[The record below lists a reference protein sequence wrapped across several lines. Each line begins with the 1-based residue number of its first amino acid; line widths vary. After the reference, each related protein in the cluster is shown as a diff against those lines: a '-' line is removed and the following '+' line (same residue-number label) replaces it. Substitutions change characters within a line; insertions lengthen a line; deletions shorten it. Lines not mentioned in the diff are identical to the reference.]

1 MEAAVSSISLKG
13 RVAIVTGAGTGLGR
27 AVVLALAKEG
37 VHTTICGRRANLLH
51 EVESLAAPMD
61 GSIRVCAL
69 DISDNAAVEDM
80 VSQTI
85 ASFGDLHIIINNAAV
100 LAHGHA
106 WDTEPELWHRTIA
119 VNVNGPF
126 YLTRAALRHMQ
137 KTRFGRI
144 VNISSEEAAGDWHA
158 VTAYATSKA
167 ALEGLTRSTAADVQN
182 RADVLVNALRP
193 GSITSE
199 MNPTEPRPPE
209 ASVPAVLRL
218 VSLPPDG
225 PTGKVFTVDEAM
237 QL

>member
-1 MEAAVSSISLKG
+1 MPSISLKG

-27 AVVLALAKEG
+27 AVALALAREG
-37 VHTTICGRRANLLH
+37 VNLAICGRRAKLLH
-51 EVESLAAPMD
+51 EVESLAAPM
-61 GSIRVCAL
+61 GAKVRIYSL
-69 DISDNAAVEDM
+69 DISDYSAVDKM
-80 VSQTI
+80 VGDTI
-85 ASFGDLHIIINNAAV
+85 ASFGDLHIIINNAAI

-106 WDTEPELWHRTIA
+106 WDTEPELWQRTIA

-137 KTRFGRI
+137 KSRFGRI

-167 ALEGLTRSTAADVQN
+167 ALEGLTRSTAADIQN
-182 RADVLVNALRP
+182 RADLLVNALRP

-209 ASVPAVLRL
+209 ASVPAVLKL
-218 VSLPPDG
+218 AALPPGG

-237 QL
+237 LL

>member
-1 MEAAVSSISLKG
+1 VPAINLKG

-27 AVVLALAKEG
+27 AVALALAREG
-37 VHTTICGRRANLLH
+37 VNITICGRRENLLN
-51 EVESLAAPMD
+51 EIQALASPTGGQVM
-61 GSIRVCAL
+61 VCPL
-69 DISDNAAVEDM
+69 DISDNVAVEKM
-80 VSQTI
+80 VADTI
-85 ASFGDLHIIINNAAV
+85 ATFGDLHIIINNAAI

-106 WDTEPELWHRTIA
+106 WDTDPELWHRTIA

-158 VTAYATSKA
+158 LTAYATSKA
-167 ALEGLTRSTAADVQN
+167 ALEGLTRSTAADIQN
-182 RADVLVNALRP
+182 RADLLVNALRP

-209 ASVPAVLRL
+209 ASVPAVLKL
-218 VSLPPDG
+218 ASLPPDG
-225 PTGKVFTVDEAM
+225 PTGKVFTVDEAA

>member
-1 MEAAVSSISLKG
+1 VPSISLKG

-27 AVVLALAKEG
+27 AVALALAREG
-37 VHTTICGRRANLLH
+37 VNLTLCARRAGLLH
-51 EVESLAAPMD
+51 EVEALAVPM
-61 GSIRVCAL
+61 GARVLVHPL
-69 DISDNAAVEDM
+69 DISDDAAVEKM
-80 VSQTI
+80 VADTI
-85 ASFGDLHIIINNAAV
+85 ASFGDLHIIINNAAI

-126 YLTRAALRHMQ
+126 YLTRAGLRHMQ
-137 KTRFGRI
+137 KSRFGRI

-167 ALEGLTRSTAADVQN
+167 ALEGLTRSTAADIQN

-209 ASVPAVLRL
+209 ASVPAVLKL
-218 VSLPPDG
+218 VSLPPGG

>member
-1 MEAAVSSISLKG
+1 VAAINLRG

-27 AVVLALAKEG
+27 AVALGLAKEG
-37 VHTTICGRRANLLH
+37 ANLVLCARRGNLLN
-51 EVESLAAPMD
+51 EVQALASPM
-61 GSIRVCAL
+61 GAKVMVCSL
-69 DISDNAAVEDM
+69 DISDNNAVEKM
-80 VSQTI
+80 VADTI
-85 ASFGDLHIIINNAAV
+85 AAFGDLHIIINNAAI

-106 WDTEPELWHRTIA
+106 WDTDPELWHRTIA

-167 ALEGLTRSTAADVQN
+167 ALEGLTRSTAADIQN
-182 RADVLVNALRP
+182 RADLLVNALRP

-209 ASVPAVLRL
+209 ASVPAVLKL
-218 VSLPPDG
+218 ASLPPGG
-225 PTGKVFTVDEAM
+225 PTGKVFTVDEAE

>member
-1 MEAAVSSISLKG
+1 MVSINLRG

-27 AVVLALAKEG
+27 AVTLALAKEG
-37 VHTTICGRRANLLH
+37 ANVVICGRRPTPLN
-51 EVESLAAPMD
+51 EVAALASPM
-61 GSIRVCAL
+61 GARVLVCPL
-69 DISDNAAVEDM
+69 DISENAAVEKM
-80 VSQTI
+80 VADTI
-85 ASFGDLHIIINNAAV
+85 ATFGDLHIIINNAAI
-100 LAHGHA
+100 LGHGHA
-106 WDTEPELWHRTIA
+106 WDTDPELWRRMLA

-167 ALEGLTRSTAADVQN
+167 ALEGLTRSTAADIEN
-182 RADVLVNALRP
+182 RADLLVNALRP

-218 VSLPPDG
+218 ASLPPGG
-225 PTGKVFTVDEAM
+225 PSGKIFTVEEAS